1 MASTAEAIAIIPIAG
16 PSIVTRKL
24 TKNKV
29 GRPRFSILLGTVINS
44 PQLKRGDSA
53 SSATSDYTTA
63 SEATTASTSLLE
75 SVESA
80 ATSPT
85 VIFAVDSAT
94 CPTLEPQADTSAPS
108 TPAASP
114 DREICPTCKARTLSS
129 DSVPILKMKDTT
141 PSTSPRPLAAVASP
155 LSSHA
160 PGDEADKITP
170 ATSPIVAPKLTTAS
184 PEPGTAEINYK
195 ANKKHQRP
203 KLQRNLSSL
212 WKILDPPDLRN
223 KTGVLHNL
231 VEQEA
236 GQQRNAS
243 HGRNKDSVDSITLN
257 DTLAHKA
264 YRQ

>member
-1 MASTAEAIAIIPIAG
+1 MASTAEAVAIIPIAG
-16 PSIVTRKL
+16 PSILTRKL

-29 GRPRFSILLGTVINS
+29 GRPRFSILFGTVINS

-53 SSATSDYTTA
+53 SSATSSYTTA
-63 SEATTASTSLLE
+63 SEATTASTSVLE
-75 SVESA
+75 PVESA

-85 VIFAVDSAT
+85 VTPAVDSET
-94 CPTLEPQADTSAPS
+94 CPVLEPQVESAPT

-114 DREICPTCKARTLSS
+114 DPEICPTCKARTLSS
-129 DSVPILKMKDTT
+129 DSVPVLKMKDTT
-141 PSTSPRPLAAVASP
+141 PSTSPKPQAAVAAP
-155 LSSHA
+155 LNSN
-160 PGDEADKITP
+160 PPEDEADKITP
-170 ATSPIVAPKLTTAS
+170 ATSPTVPPNSTTAS
-184 PEPGTAEINYK
+184 PEQGAAEINYK

-231 VEQEA
+231 AEQDA
-236 GQQRNAS
+236 RHQRKGS
-243 HGRNKDSVDSITLN
+243 HGRNKESVDSITLN
-257 DTLAHKA
+257 DTMAHKA